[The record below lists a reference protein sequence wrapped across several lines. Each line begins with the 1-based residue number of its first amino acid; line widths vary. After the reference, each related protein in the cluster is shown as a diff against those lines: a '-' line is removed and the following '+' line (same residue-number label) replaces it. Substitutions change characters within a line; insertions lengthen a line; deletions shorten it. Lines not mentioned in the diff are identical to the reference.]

1 MQDREEPM
9 EISTA
14 FVLKVLIGG
23 ALLVAIIIGVPYLA
37 KPERRTRAGFH
48 LQSGILFAPFHRAG
62 CWSKP
67 PY

>member
-9 EISTA
+9 EIITA

-37 KPERRTRAGFH
+37 MK
-48 LQSGILFAPFHRAG
+48 
-62 CWSKP
+62 
-67 PY
+67 